1 MLKNFRFLVFIFSSF
16 SLHAQ
21 LAIGYNAGVFQS
33 KLKYFEML
41 NYENGLRNNGEK
53 FIYSPLLHGLHVGFP
68 LIRDKNKD
76 NMMMECFSGIYYDE
90 NAKIEYFSEN
100 GNLDSSYSFQE
111 IGTVSFLDQY
121 SDYGNAFT
129 TYFDYQ
135 PEHPFLFSKNNTSGI
150 QYYSAWTVDGNN
162 KSRLFFKSGNPEFDL
177 IYTVLKKST
186 SQLEIQ
192 RVIANENN
200 DILFR
205 EIIAFKKL

>member
-1 MLKNFRFLVFIFSSF
+1 MESFKIKIRHIFLFSITC
-16 SLHAQ
+16 LLIVACKKPNP
-21 LAIGYNAGVFQS
+21 Y
-33 KLKYFEML
+33 
-41 NYENGLRNNGEK
+41 LRH
-53 FIYSPLLHGLHVGFP
+53 S
-68 LIRDKNKD
+68 
-76 NMMMECFSGIYYDE
+76 FSGIYSVE

-150 QYYSAWTVDGNN
+150 QNYSAWTVDGNN

-186 SQLEIQ
+186 SKLEIQ

-200 DILFR
+200 DILYR